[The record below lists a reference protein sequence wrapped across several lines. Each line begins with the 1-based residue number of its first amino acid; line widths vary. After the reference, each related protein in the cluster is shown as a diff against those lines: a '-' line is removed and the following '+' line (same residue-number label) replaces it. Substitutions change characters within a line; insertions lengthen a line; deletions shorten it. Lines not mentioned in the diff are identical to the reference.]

1 MAFSTLVFNLP
12 NAAECAIISN
22 VGRDRSGRGTRG
34 SINTRP
40 AAENIMEKY
49 AYKLETHLHTIHN
62 SHCAETSPEKVAEV
76 YARKGYNGII
86 CTNHFN
92 THDTQ
97 YLKKQ
102 YGALDDCDIME
113 LYLRD
118 YYELKKCAARVGID
132 VFCGAEISPD
142 CTTYYKDEPPYR
154 EFLILCISPEA
165 LHNDGEKLLKTD
177 EKGLFEW
184 CNAHGALLVQ
194 AHPYR
199 EICTPGDP
207 KYLHG
212 VEVANLHPLHNS
224 KNRKALRFC
233 RQNGLIATGG
243 SDFHFPLGIGG
254 GMMLARAPK
263 DEAELAEIIKSRDYE
278 IISSK
283 YCRRYI
289 KP

>member
-1 MAFSTLVFNLP
+1 
-12 NAAECAIISN
+12 
-22 VGRDRSGRGTRG
+22 
-34 SINTRP
+34 
-40 AAENIMEKY
+40 MEKY

-118 YYELKKCAARVGID
+118 YYELKKCAARVGVD

-283 YCRRYI
+283 FCRRYI